1 MTPRI
6 LLILVAAIAAI
17 ALAPTAS
24 AQFGR
29 EQVAKP
35 DADELYADKAM
46 KQGWYDD
53 AIERYGATCEDKS
66 RQKAVWS
73 RNCRKLADIYRRGL
87 TGDQDYERAG
97 ALYDEACFTG
107 RDADSCMQ
115 QGHVSFKGNDGNQ
128 DYTYARKLYREACN
142 LGDQTGCAGYG
153 SMLYR
158 GQGGPM
164 ERDKGKE
171 YIQNACASGD
181 SWACERA
188 SGFGLPDRRGL

>member
-6 LLILVAAIAAI
+6 LILLVGTLAAIAF
-17 ALAPTAS
+17 APAAS

-29 EQVAKP
+29 EQIAKP

-53 AIERYGATCEDKS
+53 AIERYSAACEDKS

-73 RNCRKLADIYRRGL
+73 RNCRKLADIYRRGQ
-87 TGDQDYERAG
+87 TGDQDYARAHE
-97 ALYDEACFTG
+97 LYDEACFTG
-107 RDADSCMQ
+107 RDAESCMQ
-115 QGHVSFKGNDGNQ
+115 QAHISFKGNDGNQ
-128 DYTYARKLYREACN
+128 DYVYARKLYREACN
-142 LGDQTGCAGYG
+142 LGNQTGCAGYG

-164 ERDKGKE
+164 QRDQGKD
-171 YIQNACASGD
+171 YIQNACGSGD

-188 SGFGLPDRRGL
+188 RGFGFPSRRGL